1 MNRGLIVGAIGF
13 VLGYAAERVYT
24 AVAPDIARYNRMR
37 EISGQEPLFK
47 EVLAFAG
54 SLMGSSGANDMI
66 AEITNDVVRYARM
79 KGM

>member
-1 MNRGLIVGAIGF
+1 MTRGLIVGALGF
-13 VLGYAAERVYT
+13 AVGFAAERLFT
-24 AVAPDIARYNRMR
+24 ALGPDIARYNRMR

-54 SLMGSSGANDMI
+54 ALVGSDGAGSMVS
-66 AEITNDVVRYARM
+66 EITNDVVRYARI